1 MSLGTRLFLLF
12 YSCFYPVAYAL
23 YWPFYRRKLQRR
35 GGELET
41 IGERRGYFSH
51 HKRSQLRDLTRPIWI
66 HAVSVGE
73 LNAALL
79 LIDAWRAVDRR
90 RPFVI
95 STTTNTAQ
103 RLARERAPDGCEVI
117 YAPLDLPSAIDR
129 TLDQIEPRMLVIME
143 VELWPQLILRS
154 SQRVPVVIA
163 NARMS
168 DNSLRGFLRLGGV
181 VRYLLSHVTV
191 VLAQTVEDARRFDEF
206 AAKTTVIGTM
216 KYDLIPSEAQA
227 GLRQQLKSAFGDS
240 FTLLV
245 GASTHA
251 GEEAA
256 LVHCWQELRN
266 SHPDLRLLIVP
277 RHAERTPELIEE
289 LGLEKLARL
298 SEGLPKG
305 PVDVLLGDTTGELL
319 SYLSAADLVFVGKSL
334 GPAMGGQNVIE
345 PAALAKPIL
354 FGPHMGN
361 FRATVHLLLDAKA
374 AVQVQDTADLQK
386 QLAHL
391 LADSAE
397 RARLGQAAL
406 DVVRSQRGAVDRTVN
421 ALRGA
426 LSQR

>member
-168 DNSLRGFLRLGGV
+168 DNSLRGF
-181 VRYLLSHVTV
+181 SPP
-191 VLAQTVEDARRFDEF
+191 RR
-206 AAKTTVIGTM
+206 
-216 KYDLIPSEAQA
+216 
-227 GLRQQLKSAFGDS
+227 
-240 FTLLV
+240 
-245 GASTHA
+245 
-251 GEEAA
+251 
-256 LVHCWQELRN
+256 
-266 SHPDLRLLIVP
+266 
-277 RHAERTPELIEE
+277 
-289 LGLEKLARL
+289 
-298 SEGLPKG
+298 
-305 PVDVLLGDTTGELL
+305 
-319 SYLSAADLVFVGKSL
+319 
-334 GPAMGGQNVIE
+334 
-345 PAALAKPIL
+345 
-354 FGPHMGN
+354 
-361 FRATVHLLLDAKA
+361 
-374 AVQVQDTADLQK
+374 
-386 QLAHL
+386 
-391 LADSAE
+391 
-397 RARLGQAAL
+397 
-406 DVVRSQRGAVDRTVN
+406 
-421 ALRGA
+421 RGA
-426 LSQR
+426 LPAFSRHRCPRPNSRRRATLRRVCGQNDRHRHDEIRSHPE